1 MLVQK
6 VKNIRRNFILKNYL
20 TENNIENLKKIIGK
34 ELKYKSLCEAI
45 NIPVKG
51 GDAKKSQIKDLQT
64 YCSLS
69 LLENPT
75 RFIVEEVYDGA
86 FEVINGISGNNKFQA
101 IFDAALYH
109 ALIKNHGNPLYVS
122 GLELIRLFQE
132 VNDNFGATLNINI
145 LKKIGNE
152 YVYMNNMSDIVYRVL
167 KQWTEHKLNSMNT
180 RGVIRLSTG
189 YRLYKK
195 IHGPKGDFY
204 SKYDVPQS
212 TKNNVNELDQ
222 LCMTVYNK
230 THEECFPFLQESY
243 IQNKLSKKEKVS
255 YFIPGYKLKF
265 FNDELNKAISEATN
279 GEYCKM
285 KRVKVITP
293 PQESWLQEKLEQI
306 YKEYPDLNQITN
318 EVYNKVLT
326 IKQLDDFT
334 GNERKLYAKM
344 NIDRNPSFLFQNR
357 LQEIEEGKRKE
368 TNQYV

>member
-1 MLVQK
+1 M
-6 VKNIRRNFILKNYL
+6 KNCL
-20 TENNIENLKKIIGK
+20 TEENVENLKKIIGK
-34 ELKYKSLCEAI
+34 ELKYKSLCESI
-45 NIPVKG
+45 GIPVKG

-69 LLENPT
+69 LLERPT
-75 RFIVEEVYDGA
+75 RFVVEDVYDEA

-109 ALIKNHGNPLYVS
+109 ALIENHGEPLYVS

-132 VNDNFGATLNINI
+132 VNDNFGVTLNIHN
-145 LKKIGNE
+145 LKKIGDE
-152 YVYMNNMSDIVYRVL
+152 YIYMNSMSDIVYRVL
-167 KQWTEHKLNSMNT
+167 KQWTEHKLNSMNS

-195 IHGPKGDFY
+195 MHGHKGDFY
-204 SKYDVPQS
+204 VKYDVPQS

-222 LCMTVYNK
+222 LCMAIYNK
-230 THEECFPFLQESY
+230 THEKCFPFLQESY
-243 IQNKLSKKEKVS
+243 IQRKLDKKEKVN
-255 YFIPGYKLKF
+255 YFIPEYKLKL
-265 FNDELNKAISEATN
+265 FNDELDKAITEATD

-293 PQESWLQEKLEQI
+293 PQESWLQEKLAQI
-306 YKEYPDLNQITN
+306 YKEYPDLNEITN
-318 EVYNKVLT
+318 EVHNKVLT

-344 NIDRNPSFLFQNR
+344 NIDRNPLFLFQDKLR
-357 LQEIEEGKRKE
+357 EIEEAERKE
-368 TNQYV
+368 VNRYV